1 MDGDFASHAK
11 KCGPMFRDARL
22 LPEKSPK
29 TLGNGAKTM
38 RLPQHSL
45 ALSHKVA

>member
-1 MDGDFASHAK
+1 MFREALLLAK
-11 KCGPMFRDARL
+11 KAQ
-22 LPEKSPK
+22 KS
-29 TLGNGAKTM
+29 LGNGAKTM